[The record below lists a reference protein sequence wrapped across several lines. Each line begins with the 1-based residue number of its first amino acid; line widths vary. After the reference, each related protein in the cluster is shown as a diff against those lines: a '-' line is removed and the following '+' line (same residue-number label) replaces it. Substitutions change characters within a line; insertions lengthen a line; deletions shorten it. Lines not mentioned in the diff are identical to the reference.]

1 MFHTK
6 NYREL
11 NRLFFMFVIPAVSSQ
26 LLSGIYTIVDGYFV
40 GWGIGQGGLA
50 AIGLSF
56 PFSVIVTAIG
66 AGIGVGGFP
75 AGGLV
80 NGLPQQ
86 GIPVIGNQYVMLF
99 INSRFSALGQ
109 INLIHA
115 FLKIDPDAG
124 EEEQTAGEDEK
135 DGSG

>member
-56 PFSVIVTAIG
+56 PF
-66 AGIGVGGFP
+66 P
-75 AGGLV
+75 
-80 NGLPQQ
+80 
-86 GIPVIGNQYVMLF
+86 
-99 INSRFSALGQ
+99 
-109 INLIHA
+109 
-115 FLKIDPDAG
+115 
-124 EEEQTAGEDEK
+124 
-135 DGSG
+135 

>member
-66 AGIGVGGFP
+66 AGIGVGGN
-75 AGGLV
+75 LV
-80 NGLPQQ
+80 NKDWITQ
-86 GIPVIGNQYVMLF
+86 GQWD
-99 INSRFSALGQ
+99 
-109 INLIHA
+109 
-115 FLKIDPDAG
+115 KITLLAK
-124 EEEQTAGEDEK
+124 ELCA
-135 DGSG
+135 SVNV